1 MRSMFNCVFSLEV
14 SLLLS
19 NKAKESLWIPEKSN
33 YVKAKKQQMAR
44 LTPVHEYSERS
55 FICPKLQTKAMAL
68 DTQCRI

>member
-33 YVKAKKQQMAR
+33 YVKAKK
-44 LTPVHEYSERS
+44 T
-55 FICPKLQTKAMAL
+55 T
-68 DTQCRI
+68 DG